1 MALSQLDPIWITCV
15 GELALPVLR
24 GGDAYVHFDGHT
36 LRVADDDALDHDDS
50 LAQLVLHEICHAL
63 VQGPQHRHTPDWGL
77 DNTGA
82 DPFDDVR
89 ERAAV
94 RLQAHL
100 LGRHGLRAHLFPTT
114 VVRPFFEALPR
125 DTMTPTSRELDDG
138 SCALA
143 VAAAT
148 RAGQL
153 PFRPALQR
161 ALVATAQALALPLHR
176 NGAPLADELRCA
188 DCAWR
193 AGSGL
198 CHAAE
203 RRVFVRPEAIGCVR
217 HEPRLDC
224 LTCGA
229 CCRSGYDAVPA
240 GTREQIVKRHPALVV
255 AREGGFDLARITVGG
270 EDRCASLSGPTE
282 GPYACTVYADRPRA
296 CSQLPTGEGACLTA
310 RRRVGLSP
318 A

>member
-1 MALSQLDPIWITCV
+1 MALSQLDPIWITCAQ
-15 GELALPVLR
+15 ELSLPVLR

-114 VVRPFFEALPR
+114 VVRPFFEALPA
-125 DTMTPTSRELDDG
+125 DALTPTSGELDDG
-138 SCALA
+138 SCGLA

-153 PFRPALQR
+153 PVRTALQR
-161 ALVATAQALALPLHR
+161 ALVATSRALGLPMHR
-176 NGAPLADELRCA
+176 SGAPLADEVRCG
-188 DCAWR
+188 DCAWL
-193 AGSGL
+193 AASGL
-198 CHAAE
+198 CRAAE
-203 RRVFVRPEAIGCVR
+203 RRVFVTTGAIGCAR
-217 HEPRLDC
+217 HETRLDC
-224 LTCGA
+224 LRCGA

-240 GTREQIVKRHPALVV
+240 GAREPIIKRHPSLVV
-255 AREGGFDLARITVGG
+255 AREHGFDLARTSVGG
-270 EDRCASLSGPTE
+270 EDRCASLSGPAH
-282 GPYACTVYADRPRA
+282 GPYACNVYDDRPRA
-296 CSQLPTGEGACLTA
+296 CAQLPVREGACLTA
-310 RRRVGLSP
+310 RRRVGLSLT
-318 A
+318 